1 MLELSW
7 NPPPWYSWSIF
18 FQQVSSLSC
27 LIPLRVPVTEEE
39 EGDRVR
45 KEGTLKGGE
54 AGLPML
60 GTEEGVDRLSI
71 KLMSAK
77 EGTPL
82 TF

>member
-1 MLELSW
+1 M
-7 NPPPWYSWSIF
+7 
-18 FQQVSSLSC
+18 
-27 LIPLRVPVTEEE
+27 TEEE

-60 GTEEGVDRLSI
+60 GTEERVDRLSI